1 MSIGLNVVLVVP
13 TGVGAAIG
21 GYAGD
26 ALPVARAMAAVV
38 DNLITHPNVVNGASL
53 YWPMPNLW
61 YVEGYALDRFAMGA
75 IALRPTLGNRVGVI
89 LDRGIEPELQ
99 VRHRQAI
106 AAARAT
112 LGLCIPEVVE
122 TDQPLAVHLQL
133 SEAGVAWGT
142 LRQADS
148 LLRAVDVVRDR
159 VEAIAVV
166 ARFPDDP
173 DSPLLQAY
181 RQGRGVDALAGAEA
195 VISHLVT
202 RHCGLPCAHAPA
214 LPPLPLDPTV
224 AERACAEELGYT
236 FLPCV
241 LAGLSRAPRL
251 CDRPEPGDLQ
261 AHHVQAVVTPYN
273 ACGGAALLAL
283 AARGALPIF
292 VRENTTT
299 LAVTPTALGLSGFTV
314 ANYREAIGVLAA
326 LKAGVDP
333 YRLGLDP
340 SLVAAGPP
348 AAPIPDR

>member
-1 MSIGLNVVLVVP
+1 MQAHLNVVLVIP
-13 TGVGAAIG
+13 TGIGAAIG

-26 ALPVARAMAAVV
+26 GLPVARAIAAVADV
-38 DNLITHPNVVNGASL
+38 LITHPNVVNGASL
-53 YWPMPNLW
+53 YWPLPNLW
-61 YVEGYALDRFAMGA
+61 YVEGYTLDRFAMGEM
-75 IALRPTLGNRVGVI
+75 ALRPTLGNRIGVI
-89 LDRGIEPELQ
+89 LDRGMEPELQ

-112 LGLCIPEVVE
+112 LGLSIPAVVE
-122 TDQPLAVHLQL
+122 TDQPLAVHLQW
-133 SEAGVAWGT
+133 SETGVAWGT
-142 LRQADS
+142 LRQPDS
-148 LLRAVDVVRDR
+148 LLRAVDALQGK

-173 DSPLLQAY
+173 DSPQLQAY

-214 LPPLPLDPTV
+214 LQPLPLDPTV
-224 AERACAEELGYT
+224 ADRACAEELGYT

-241 LAGLSRAPRL
+241 LAGLSRAPHL
-251 CDRPEPGDLQ
+251 CDRPQPNDLQ
-261 AHHVQAVVTPYN
+261 AHHIQAVVTPYD

-283 AARGALPIF
+283 GERGALPIF
-292 VRENTTT
+292 VRENTTA
-299 LAVTPTALGLSGFTV
+299 LAVPPTALGLSGWIV

-333 YRLGLDP
+333 QRLGL
-340 SLVAAGPP
+340 
-348 AAPIPDR
+348 APIP